1 MYLKRNNNNAW
12 IVNKHIND
20 VNLLIVYAKLLKN
33 NNNIDDKKVT
43 EFTEFLK
50 QKGLYNPR
58 WDRGE
63 VNIGTAKNKINEL
76 CFYMFGYKH
85 ENKFIF
91 SPLGNLYL
99 EQENESENLKYIF
112 ATMLWSMQ
120 YNHPHNNTKEQFK
133 IYPLRLVF
141 RLLLDK
147 RLDCKL
153 YTSEILYYLYFVE
166 EIDNKSYDKLVI
178 EILKFRK
185 LKNSEQL
192 SIMMNEGV
200 GTLSNIGK
208 FGYKKATETW
218 WANKLHEW
226 DYYIRKVIEQT
237 GVIQN
242 KTGDEICRLQ
252 QGKTNTFRVLNNNF
266 ISLTN
271 DLYPYIEE
279 LNDNYPF
286 TDKTVTK
293 DNLLSSEFK
302 AEVYSFFPEILL
314 NKIKNQS
321 YKYRKIVAL
330 NNIIEQKDIELPDIE
345 ITSNEIIE
353 YSKKGEKHKEF
364 EIALQDGF
372 NNFTDIKAERVGGS
386 GRTDVE
392 CKYLKINKMFA
403 VEAKATKNTF
413 GSLLSGRLKEHR
425 EGINGMYTILILPKY
440 SPAVERDIS
449 AENIVILRPSILVE
463 YLCNHLYTYEEI
475 HYEELHN
482 VILNNKGK
490 DISRIISEITLER
503 FSISAA

>member
-1 MYLKRNNNNAW
+1 MDLKRDNNNAW

-33 NNNIDDKKVT
+33 NNSIEDEKVT
-43 EFTEFLK
+43 EFTELLK

-58 WDRGE
+58 WDKSG
-63 VNIGTAKNKINEL
+63 VNIGTAQNKINEL

-85 ENKFIF
+85 EKKFIF

-99 EQENESENLKYIF
+99 EQENESTNLKYIF

-120 YNHPHNNTKEQFK
+120 YAHPHNNTQEQFK
-133 IYPLRLVF
+133 LYPLRLVF
-141 RLLLDK
+141 RLLLDN
-147 RLDCKL
+147 RLDRKL
-153 YTSEILYYLYFVE
+153 YTTEILYYLYFVE
-166 EIDNKSYDKLVI
+166 DIDNETYEQLVF

-185 LKNSEQL
+185 LKNTEQL

-200 GTLSNIGK
+200 GTLSNIEK
-208 FGYKKATETW
+208 FGYEKATETW

-242 KTGDEICRLQ
+242 EVGDEICKLQ
-252 QGKTNTFRVLNNNF
+252 QGKTNTYRALNNNF

-271 DLYPYIEE
+271 DLLPYIEE
-279 LNDNYPF
+279 LNENYPF
-286 TDKTVTK
+286 TDKPVSK
-293 DNLLSSEFK
+293 DNLFNSEFK
-302 AEVYSFFPEILL
+302 AEVYSFLPEVLL
-314 NKIKNQS
+314 NKIGNQTN
-321 YKYRKIVAL
+321 KYRRIVAL
-330 NNIIEQKDIELPDIE
+330 NNIIEQKEIE
-345 ITSNEIIE
+345 ITRNEIND
-353 YSKKGEKHKEF
+353 YSIQGEKHKEF

-372 NNFTDIKAERVGGS
+372 NLFIDIKAERVGGS

-392 CKYLKINKMFA
+392 CKYLKNNRMFA

-413 GSLLSGRLKEHR
+413 GALQSGRLKEHR

-440 SPAVERDIS
+440 SPSVERDITQ
-449 AENIVILRPSILVE
+449 ENIVILRPTILTE
-463 YLCNHLYTYEEI
+463 YLYNHLYIYEEI

-482 VILNNKGK
+482 IIINNKGK
-490 DISRIISEITLER
+490 DISRIISNITLER